1 MDVAIDES
9 GQQNRIPRVDDVG
22 VRKTTTDLMPRANV
36 HDPAVRKRHRPVRE
50 GVQPVL
56 KNERIAGSMRHLGPD
71 DRGHGEEH
79 VRPLPWRPAQ
89 RLWLPIRFCGKEMQV
104 TGRMRRSVFAAL
116 VIAGAL
122 GLAACGSSNS
132 SSTTSS
138 STTSSAAAP
147 STSSTTSA
155 SGGASSSGSGF
166 KVGLVTDIGGLNDHG
181 FNHLS
186 YEGLLQAESQLGVK
200 GTVLQS
206 TSGSDYVP
214 NLTRLAAPGNKLVI
228 AVGFLMADAIQTV
241 ATKYPNVHFAI
252 IDNPGGAAPDTAKNI
267 EGIDFAEQQAGYP
280 AGYLTGLYLKE
291 HGYTTASSVGGQSI
305 PPVTDYIGG
314 FQAGVKAADPSAK
327 LLNAYSQNF
336 TDESSCKELALNQ
349 INAGSKVVFQ
359 VAGAC
364 GLGVISAGVQ
374 TNTQVIGVDADQSYL
389 APTLVLTSAEKKV
402 NTRRVHGDQG
412 PDGRPVLE
420 QPAGEHQQR
429 RCRDRQDRS
438 GRRASSSRRS
448 TTSSRR

>member
-1 MDVAIDES
+1 
-9 GQQNRIPRVDDVG
+9 
-22 VRKTTTDLMPRANV
+22 
-36 HDPAVRKRHRPVRE
+36 
-50 GVQPVL
+50 
-56 KNERIAGSMRHLGPD
+56 
-71 DRGHGEEH
+71 
-79 VRPLPWRPAQ
+79 
-89 RLWLPIRFCGKEMQV
+89 V
-104 TGRMRRSVFAAL
+104 TGRMRRSVLAVL
-116 VIAGAL
+116 VMAGAL
-122 GLAACGSSNS
+122 GLAACGSSKS
-132 SSTTSS
+132 SSSATTSS
-138 STTSSAAAP
+138 STSAAAP
-147 STSSTTSA
+147 ASTSTTTA
-155 SGGASSSGSGF
+155 SGGTSSSGSNF

-214 NLTRLAAPGNKLVI
+214 NLTRLAAAGNNLVI
-228 AVGFLMADAIQTV
+228 AVGFLMADAVQTV

-252 IDNPGGAAPDTAKNI
+252 IDNPGGTAPDTAKNI

-280 AGYLTGLYLKE
+280 AGYLAGLYLKE
-291 HGYTTASSVGGQSI
+291 KGYTTASSVGGQSI

-364 GLGVISAGVQ
+364 GLGVISAGVS
-374 TNTQVIGVDADQSYL
+374 TKTQVIGVDADQSYL

-402 NTRRVHGDQG
+402 NTGVFTAIKDLMNGQFSSNLQENINNG
-412 PDGRPVLE
+412 GVGIGKIG
-420 QPAGEHQQR
+420 PAGAQFESQINNIIAEMK
-429 RCRDRQDRS
+429 S
-438 GRRASSSRRS
+438 GKINPPTALLVK
-448 TTSSRR
+448 

>member
-1 MDVAIDES
+1 VSGRIRPSGLGALAVA
-9 GQQNRIPRVDDVG
+9 
-22 VRKTTTDLMPRANV
+22 
-36 HDPAVRKRHRPVRE
+36 
-50 GVQPVL
+50 VL
-56 KNERIAGSMRHLGPD
+56 
-71 DRGHGEEH
+71 
-79 VRPLPWRPAQ
+79 
-89 RLWLPIRFCGKEMQV
+89 
-104 TGRMRRSVFAAL
+104 
-116 VIAGAL
+116 AL
-122 GLAACGSSNS
+122 GLAACGSSKTTSTPTTSSGGGSAAAS

-138 STTSSAAAP
+138 
-147 STSSTTSA
+147 

-186 YEGLLQAESQLGVK
+186 YQGLLEAEKQLGVK
-200 GTVLQS
+200 GSLLQS
-206 TSGSDYVP
+206 SSGSDYIP
-214 NLTRLAAPGNKLVI
+214 NLTKLAAAGNKLVI

-291 HGYTTASSVGGQSI
+291 HHYTTASTVGGQSI

-314 FQAGVKAADPSAK
+314 FQAGVRAADPSAK

-359 VAGAC
+359 VAGTC
-364 GLGVISAGVQ
+364 GLGVISAGEQ
-374 TNTQVIGVDADQSYL
+374 TKTQVIGVDADQSYL
-389 APTLVLTSAEKKV
+389 APPLVLTSAEKKV
-402 NTRRVHGDQG
+402 DTGVFTAIKDLMNGQFSSNLQENINNGGVGIG
-412 PDGRPVLE
+412 KIG
-420 QPAGEHQQR
+420 PAGAAFESQV
-429 RCRDRQDRS
+429 DNVIAEMKS
-438 GRRASSSRRS
+438 GKVNPPTALIVK
-448 TTSSRR
+448 